1 MGDALLV
8 TGTNDNFAV
17 KMCVRSEMYNRV
29 DGQEAMISFD
39 ETNVQVDVV
48 LSANFEDLFITAR
61 ADEQREV
68 GGSAD
73 VEYTVEA
80 CICNESYDCAPE
92 DKHPNE
98 MIRICTRTVD
108 SRVEMMDIREMEFYQ
123 NDVWKHTAVRDRS
136 ADKLTAVNK
145 FSLQKNGRQI
155 TVVETTALP
164 VFFEN
169 PDPPAGQNPTRIEVK
184 GVALMRFVGGN
195 RRLEDDPEVAGEEE
209 FSLNIN
215 LDPTEIDASPTSVS
229 SGLSLLVS
237 AMALALLL

>member
-1 MGDALLV
+1 
-8 TGTNDNFAV
+8 
-17 KMCVRSEMYNRV
+17 
-29 DGQEAMISFD
+29 
-39 ETNVQVDVV
+39 
-48 LSANFEDLFITAR
+48 
-61 ADEQREV
+61 
-68 GGSAD
+68 
-73 VEYTVEA
+73 
-80 CICNESYDCAPE
+80 
-92 DKHPNE
+92 
-98 MIRICTRTVD
+98 
-108 SRVEMMDIREMEFYQ
+108 MMDIREMEFYQ